1 MLSPFRVLDL
11 TDEKGLL
18 CGKILGDLGAD
29 LIKIERPGGD
39 TSRQIGPF
47 WHDMPHPEKSLFWF
61 AFNANKRGITLDIGK
76 DDGKEIFKTLV
87 RTSDVVIESAPP
99 GYMDSLG
106 LGYSTLT
113 ELNPG
118 VIMTSVTPFGQT
130 GPYAGYEASD
140 LVLMAMGSLMYLS
153 GDPDRPPVRISLPQ
167 AFLNASADA
176 AVGTM
181 LALYHREISG
191 EGQHVDV
198 SVQESVLFIPMN
210 AHLFWD
216 LNKKMLR
223 RSGSYRT
230 GLSTDAVQQLVWPCK
245 DGYITFALMGGA
257 YGAPSNRAL
266 VEWMATEGKC
276 PEYLK
281 QKEWDRFDMALVTQA
296 ELDTVARPLGEFFL
310 GHTRAELFEGAQE
323 RKIIFYPVNTIKDIV
338 EDPQLAARNFW
349 MDVEHPELAATITY
363 PGPFSTVDSSKAWR
377 RAPLIGEHNEEIYVN
392 EMGYSKQRVVIL
404 KQAGI
409 I

>member
-1 MLSPFRVLDL
+1 
-11 TDEKGLL
+11 
-18 CGKILGDLGAD
+18 
-29 LIKIERPGGD
+29 
-39 TSRQIGPF
+39 
-47 WHDMPHPEKSLFWF
+47 MPHPEKSLFWF